1 MFRWLPAKLTILS
14 TAITRYACQALWEVG
29 ALERLC
35 IISMVC
41 AEARILAEGPDSWI
55 YLAAPNRSPR
65 LPWSEI
71 PNGEILVAPLMRRP
85 TPLGNQDL
93 VNILTTR
100 GGPLQRYDARRVAT
114 CVDSPARA
122 ARLGYL
128 CCVRAARREGIGGPT
143 SESDLRSSAADFPS
157 LSALAAAGSFR
168 KFTEGKNAAER
179 AYESSSFSK
188 SLVLV
193 ALGSLG
199 MQLQHPCEKCFRQ
212 AVPGLKR
219 CAEHSQSTAAS
230 VRDGKPVNAR
240 RTQARAAETVTRL
253 LGGTSTTRDLEALK
267 RSRASQ
273 LYGAIFDRPIG
284 DADLW
289 REMVARALESAPTVR
304 ARLPA
309 ALDLSR
315 PPSVLRLLRRTLD
328 PLEHDPWAWP
338 EKIRR
343 ANDWIERYEQVAP
356 GKPPSG
362 PQRKTRQ
369 RIEAALALRQK
380 GVDDETIAR
389 QLDMT
394 LRAMKAMLRRHGH

>member
-14 TAITRYACQALWEVG
+14 TAITRYAREVLGEVG

-35 IISMVC
+35 SLSMIC
-41 AEARILAEGPDSWI
+41 AEPRTLAEGPDSWI

-65 LPWSEI
+65 LPWSAI
-71 PNGEILVAPLMRRP
+71 PDGELLVAPLMRRP
-85 TPLGNQDL
+85 TPLGKQDL

-100 GGPLQRYDARRVAT
+100 GGPLQRFDSRRVAA
-114 CVDSPARA
+114 CLESPARA

-143 SESDLRSSAADFPS
+143 SEADLRSSAADFPS
-157 LSALAAAGSFR
+157 LSALAAAGSLR
-168 KFTEGKNAAER
+168 KLTEGIGAAER
-179 AYESSSFSK
+179 PYESSAFSK

-230 VRDGKPVNAR
+230 VRGGKSVHAR
-240 RTQARAAETVTRL
+240 RAQARAAETLARL
-253 LGGTSTTRDLEALK
+253 LGETSSTRDLAASK

-284 DADLW
+284 DAALW
-289 REMVARALESAPTVR
+289 RDMVARALESAPTVR
-304 ARLPA
+304 ASLPA
-309 ALDLSR
+309 LMDLSK
-315 PPSVLRLLRRTLD
+315 PPSVLRQLRRTLD

-343 ANDWIERYEQVAP
+343 ANDWIERYEKVAP

-362 PQRKTRQ
+362 PQRKTKQ
-369 RIEAALALRQK
+369 RIEAALALRQQ
-380 GVDDETIAR
+380 GVDDEIIAR
-389 QLDMT
+389 QLNMT
-394 LRAMKAMLRRHGH
+394 LRAMKVMLQRHGH

>member
-14 TAITRYACQALWEVG
+14 TAITRYACQALWEIG
-29 ALERLC
+29 ALERLY
-35 IISMVC
+35 IISMLC
-41 AEARILAEGPDSWI
+41 TEARILAEGPDSWI

-65 LPWSEI
+65 LPWSET

-93 VNILTTR
+93 VNVLTMK
-100 GGPLQRYDARRVAT
+100 GGPLRRCDSRRVAACT
-114 CVDSPARA
+114 DSPARA

-128 CCVRAARREGIGGPT
+128 CCVRAARREGIGGAP
-143 SESDLRSSAADFPS
+143 SEADLRSSAADFPS
-157 LSALAAAGSFR
+157 LSVLVAAGSLR
-168 KFTEGKNAAER
+168 KLTEGKGAAER
-179 AYESSSFSK
+179 PYDSSSFSK
-188 SLVLV
+188 ALVLV

-230 VRDGKPVNAR
+230 VRDGKPVHAR
-240 RTQARAAETVTRL
+240 RAQARAAETVARL
-253 LGGTSTTRDLEALK
+253 LGETSTTRDLAASK

-289 REMVARALESAPTVR
+289 REVVAQALESAPTVR

-309 ALDLSR
+309 TLDLSK

-338 EKIRR
+338 DKIRR

-362 PQRKTRQ
+362 PQRKTKR

-394 LRAMKAMLRRHGH
+394 LRAMKVMLQRHGH